1 MSNTTEEYFVI
12 WRVGGKIA
20 LEHLK
25 YRQTEDG
32 DEISGAF
39 YDITAFL
46 ASGKRTRKI
55 ASLEDLGRRLE
66 PEHVATIDARGL
78 TLEQA
83 AQSIF
88 EDVKRHDHRIATGL
102 SPEPVFR

>member
-1 MSNTTEEYFVI
+1 MSDTTEEYFVI

-25 YRQTEDG
+25 YRQTDDGED
-32 DEISGAF
+32 ISGAL

-46 ASGKRTRKI
+46 ASGKRTKKI
-55 ASLEDLGRRLE
+55 ASLADLGRRLD
-66 PEHVATIDARGL
+66 PEHVATIDARDL

-88 EDVKRHDHRIATGL
+88 ADVKRHDHRIATGL